1 MAPKLGEIR
10 KMEQLAASDKPSRE
24 GAWWIMLQTAESVC
38 NCASLRDPV
47 NNAFLSEFWTDAAKD
62 VASLL
67 ESVAERPLPYDD
79 LMQMVSYCADQL
91 QSIVANPRHNI
102 VKADKMVMPQRV
114 KNVGSKTMNWLGR
127 QPGKTIKEK
136 LAGKNKML
144 TQVNEYSYDIREN
157 QISMMLY
164 HQIMRRGSDRVNYGI
179 NMGGYDDG
187 NSTQIT
193 QLLRI
198 KKLLRNSP
206 LADVHPKNYNQAN
219 NALLSDK
226 NYSVIWRAYLD
237 MAKYDKKL
245 EAQWKTALHM
255 YVKAIFL
262 AFNAEIMSYEDV
274 YAVESRIKLE
284 GLGALKAAY
293 VIGYHWQIPYVIET
307 EYFEN
312 KILLTIYDAPL
323 DGSDQSEAE
332 MHIKLTFA
340 ECSESGKFEARHGV
354 PVKVTVEDEKKADI
368 LLFADF
374 SGIKSVCTFL
384 VNRIFPF
391 AKIDKEKRR
400 QKTDYIKGS
409 VAFDIIANGDS
420 LGVENPDKPIIPA
433 FESQNAV
440 SYLDDNGNISVYSSG
455 NKGIHYNA
463 DETTTI
469 NDAVINQNNE
479 GLRMALEDIHNRVIL
494 NREDYFFYLVPD
506 ALEEILQKNLKQC
519 VKSWFPRTFPV
530 WRSVAALTY
539 WLNHPDYAFARDSIF
554 AYLDFVGDTAT
565 VGMMTIHNEKAIHGY
580 VCNHFPPFPQIE
592 EGDDITEDAYCRD
605 YVLSYAA
612 KYGFVI
618 PENVVTKFVR
628 SGSIKAIM
636 LRDCYAN
643 QFVGQNGKTV
653 VYQIIY
659 DEDLAGECIDRWLEK
674 IRKFWGKIHGRF
686 DSTKKPNHVIFL
698 SDILMNVL
706 YQLKREN
713 DLYTVFEEDEQEY
726 LSLYQSSSGE
736 ILKGALIYKERLNR
750 HLPTWTEYLPQ
761 LSLEV
766 IKDRDYAEL
775 ELIGDNVSFDVMG
788 DDNEHIVEE
797 KLVLKANEK
806 EFIFPLVKQDI
817 TRKSTM
823 IDAYITDKSFP
834 LGHDVVVAL
843 TVKYKYGFD
852 NSYELTLKPV
862 NNQETA
868 FKEIVVEWDTNRK
881 ANNIYPPAT
890 NKAKASVILW
900 YIKEVQK
907 NLAKIQKGVEKHF
920 VNYSGNEDKSYYIKI
935 THQEL
940 YKNIFKLRN
949 IVLSGLPEAEAFIES
964 FVNSDLYRYIGQLAR
979 VFRSI
984 DIPDSFYNN
993 DTNNNTHDAKEL
1005 TKELNFLRSNSMQ
1018 IMFSLGKYTPKV
1030 IQKSFVANYT
1040 RFDEWTRIKAM
1051 VGMLLCNGHNH
1062 QAIKILIDDVRKAA
1076 KKDEIYRRRM
1086 DALIKE
1092 LSRMCCFDSDL
1103 IYDFYEVDSSFMTE
1117 MARHVIIGLRNQL
1130 GKCEVDGEN
1139 YMPQEEDIKR
1149 YIAYLRAILMLL
1161 RLRDPA
1167 RAGGFSI
1174 LEVASD
1180 DSRQLAREL
1189 RILDDYMSKEH
1200 PINPAVRFKLNKPK
1214 SLSKMSD
1221 LCYAIDL
1228 YLNGSRQAASIEVVG
1243 VDEDD
1248 LNDEDTK

>member
-1 MAPKLGEIR
+1 MAPKLSEIR
-10 KMEQLAASDKPSRE
+10 EMEQLAASDEPSRE

-157 QISMMLY
+157 QVAMMLY
-164 HQIMRRGSDRVNYGI
+164 REIMRRVSDRVNYGI
-179 NMGGYDDG
+179 NTGGYDDG
-187 NSTQIT
+187 SSAQIT

-206 LADVHPKNYNQAN
+206 LADVHPKNHNQAN

-226 NYSVIWRAYLD
+226 NYSIIWRAYLD

-255 YVKAIFL
+255 YVKAVFL
-262 AFNAEIMSYEDV
+262 AFNAEILSYEDV
-274 YAVESRIKLE
+274 YAVENRIKLE

-293 VIGYHWQIPYVIET
+293 VIGYHWRIPYVIET

-323 DGSDQSEAE
+323 NGSDQSEAG

-354 PVKVTVEDEKKADI
+354 PVNVTVEDEKKADI
-368 LLFADF
+368 LLFADS

-391 AKIDKEKRR
+391 VKIDKEKRK
-400 QKTDYIKGS
+400 QEIDHIEGS

-420 LGVENPDKPIIPA
+420 LGVENPDEPIIPA

-440 SYLDDNGNISVYSSG
+440 SYLDDNGNISVYPSG

-463 DETTTI
+463 DETITI

-479 GLRMALEDIHNRVIL
+479 GLRMALEDLHNRVIL
-494 NREDYFFYLVPD
+494 DREDYFFYLVPD

-539 WLNHPDYAFARDSIF
+539 WLNHPDYAFAEDSIF

-565 VGMMTIHNEKAIHGY
+565 AGMMTIHNEQAIHGY

-605 YVLSYAA
+605 YVFSYAA

-618 PENVVTKFVR
+618 PENVVTKLVR
-628 SGSIKAIM
+628 SGSIKALM
-636 LRDCYAN
+636 LRDSYAN
-643 QFVGQNGKTV
+643 QFVGQNGKTL
-653 VYQIIY
+653 VYQITY

-726 LSLYQSSSGE
+726 LSLYQSSGGE

-750 HLPTWTEYLPQ
+750 HLPTWTEYLPH
-761 LSLEV
+761 LRLEV
-766 IKDRDYAEL
+766 IKDGDYAEL

-806 EFIFPLVKQDI
+806 EFSFPLVKQDI

-834 LGHDVVVAL
+834 LDHDVVVAL
-843 TVKYKYGFD
+843 SVKYRYGYD
-852 NSYELTLKPV
+852 NSYELILKPV
-862 NNQETA
+862 NGRETA
-868 FKEIVVEWDTNRK
+868 FKEIVVEWANTDRK
-881 ANNIYPPAT
+881 ANVLNIWPPAT
-890 NKAKASVILW
+890 NKAEASVILLE
-900 YIKEVQK
+900 IEETQK
-907 NLAKIQKGVEKHF
+907 SLDIIQNGVEKHF
-920 VNYSGNEDKSYYIKI
+920 VNYPGSGDKSVPIK
-935 THQEL
+935 TTDWAL
-940 YKNIFKLRN
+940 NKNIFKLRN
-949 IVLSGLPEAEAFIES
+949 IVLSGLPEAEAFIKS
-964 FVNSDLYRYIGQLAR
+964 FVSSNLYKYIGQLAG
-979 VFRSI
+979 VFKGT

-993 DTNNNTHDAKEL
+993 NDTRDL
-1005 TKELNFLRSNSMQ
+1005 SFLRGDSMQ
-1018 IMFSLGKYTPKV
+1018 VMFSLGKYTPEV
-1030 IQKSFVANYT
+1030 IQKHFVKHYT
-1040 RFDEWTRIKAM
+1040 DFDERTRTKAM
-1051 VGMLLCNGHNH
+1051 VDMLLCNGHNH
-1062 QAIKILIDDVRKAA
+1062 QAIVRLIDDVRNVTDNDTYSK
-1076 KKDEIYRRRM
+1076 RM
-1086 DALIKE
+1086 DALVKE

-1103 IYDFYEVDSSFMTE
+1103 IYDFYDVDPSFMTE
-1117 MARHVIIGLRNQL
+1117 MARYVIAGLRRQL
-1130 GKCEVDGEN
+1130 VKCEKIGEK
-1139 YMPQEEDIKR
+1139 YSPRKQDVKR
-1149 YIAYLRAILMLL
+1149 YIAYLLAILTIL
-1161 RLRDPA
+1161 RLRDPE
-1167 RAGGFSI
+1167 RAGEFPV
-1174 LEVASD
+1174 LEVASE
-1180 DSRQLAREL
+1180 DSKRLAREL

-1200 PINPAVRFKLNKPK
+1200 PINPAVRFKLNKPE

-1248 LNDEDTK
+1248 